1 MNKFE
6 SLNEPYER
14 IRQSEERLLALMKA
28 TSDVIYR
35 MSPDWKTMSELYG
48 RGFLEDTP
56 DPDPEWLDKY
66 IHPQDQAFVLSVVDE
81 CIRDKRTF
89 ELEHRVLRA
98 DGSVGWTFSRAIPLF
113 EDNGDI
119 KEWFGA
125 ASNITE
131 RKRMEEALHL
141 HSSIAE
147 SLGEAIFAVDINQNV
162 IFWNKGAETLYG
174 WREEEAM
181 GRNLTQL
188 FTPIYYDGGV
198 SREQAVKDSLEQGW
212 WRGEASYKHKDGYV
226 IDVMAN
232 GRVIKDKNGKIISM
246 FIIHTDITER
256 KKMEEALKE
265 SEIRFKTLSESTPIG
280 VGFSTM
286 DGILRY
292 TNPAFERILGYERGE
307 MVGKKAT
314 DMWWID
320 KDRKAWLDILKQKGN
335 ITDFQA
341 KLRKKDGTAV
351 WGSMGGASIL
361 FGSTP
366 GVMGTIQD
374 ITKKRE
380 AEEALIAS
388 HRQIQSIIDNTPDI
402 IYAIDQ
408 EKRFTLANT
417 ALAELHD
424 TTPAQMIGKRRH
436 EFMPKEDADGQ
447 ENNDHQVIEQNRT
460 LEFEENSHIKG
471 RSLTWLSKKFPLHD
485 AQDRIFGVAGIST
498 DITERKQKAD
508 ALSGSRKQLSE
519 LSESLA
525 AEVDALSIFH
535 KINTRFIKE
544 DDAQLVYADIMDA
557 AILLTDADCGNMQIV
572 ADDGNTL
579 EIVAHKGY
587 SDEFIRRYQTIAD
600 VSTICAQAKEQK
612 SRIIVDDV
620 SCGTIFDEDNRRFML
635 GEGMVCIQSTPMF
648 SVAGKLLGIM
658 STHYKSPHVFDERQ
672 LRVLDLLSRQA
683 ANVIERIKIGEALHQ
698 SEKKALELVEVL
710 KETDSNKN
718 QFISAL
724 SHELRNPLAIISTGL
739 EILGLTQSEEQ
750 IQKTNEILSRQM
762 RQLCA
767 LVDDLLD
774 LTRIS
779 NNRIELKK
787 EVLELSSLVLSTAE
801 EQRALFD
808 EKGVGL
814 HTRICDD
821 PIYIDADTVRIKQI
835 IGNLLHNAQKYTP
848 AGGEVLLSVYRENKQ
863 AVISVKDNGMGLS
876 PELIPR
882 LFHPFVQADMTLDR
896 SGGGLGLGL
905 SITKGIAEMHGG
917 SIAAYSGGL
926 G

>member
-1 MNKFE
+1 M
-6 SLNEPYER
+6 
-14 IRQSEERLLALMKA
+14 
-28 TSDVIYR
+28 
-35 MSPDWKTMSELYG
+35 
-48 RGFLEDTP
+48 
-56 DPDPEWLDKY
+56 
-66 IHPQDQAFVLSVVDE
+66 
-81 CIRDKRTF
+81 
-89 ELEHRVLRA
+89 
-98 DGSVGWTFSRAIPLF
+98 
-113 EDNGDI
+113 
-119 KEWFGA
+119 
-125 ASNITE
+125 
-131 RKRMEEALHL
+131 
-141 HSSIAE
+141 
-147 SLGEAIFAVDINQNV
+147 
-162 IFWNKGAETLYG
+162 
-174 WREEEAM
+174 
-181 GRNLTQL
+181 
-188 FTPIYYDGGV
+188 
-198 SREQAVKDSLEQGW
+198 
-212 WRGEASYKHKDGYV
+212 
-226 IDVMAN
+226 
-232 GRVIKDKNGKIISM
+232 
-246 FIIHTDITER
+246 
-256 KKMEEALKE
+256 
-265 SEIRFKTLSESTPIG
+265 
-280 VGFSTM
+280 
-286 DGILRY
+286 
-292 TNPAFERILGYERGE
+292 
-307 MVGKKAT
+307 
-314 DMWWID
+314 
-320 KDRKAWLDILKQKGN
+320 
-335 ITDFQA
+335 
-341 KLRKKDGTAV
+341 
-351 WGSMGGASIL
+351 
-361 FGSTP
+361 
-366 GVMGTIQD
+366 
-374 ITKKRE
+374 
-380 AEEALIAS
+380 
-388 HRQIQSIIDNTPDI
+388 
-402 IYAIDQ
+402 
-408 EKRFTLANT
+408 
-417 ALAELHD
+417 
-424 TTPAQMIGKRRH
+424 
-436 EFMPKEDADGQ
+436 
-447 ENNDHQVIEQNRT
+447 
-460 LEFEENSHIKG
+460 
-471 RSLTWLSKKFPLHD
+471 
-485 AQDRIFGVAGIST
+485 
-498 DITERKQKAD
+498 
-508 ALSGSRKQLSE
+508 
-519 LSESLA
+519 
-525 AEVDALSIFH
+525 
-535 KINTRFIKE
+535 
-544 DDAQLVYADIMDA
+544 YADIMDA